1 VRNRA
6 LPPGMR
12 VRNGYYSWTHP
23 DGREFGLGRD
33 REEAIAQVSEALVA
47 LAGLQTQVRLV
58 DRINGATDRTFGAW
72 MTVYERQLAGRKLAA
87 NTRRTYASMARRAR
101 VMFRDDSMIE
111 RITTLDVAKA
121 LGALKDAGKAR
132 SAQAFRAF
140 LADVFRAAV
149 AEGWIATNPVLVT
162 AKVAVEVQRARLTLE
177 IYRAVHAVAHDWL
190 RNAMDLALVS
200 GQARE
205 EVAAARFPDF
215 YDEHWHCIR
224 KKTGKRLRIPT
235 VIRLNVLGLSLAD
248 VVKRCRNSGVLSP
261 YLVHQTQPYG
271 NSPPGRRIWVDTVSR
286 RFTDA
291 LASLQLSF
299 GDRSPPTFH
308 EIRSLSER
316 LYAEQGGVSTQELLG
331 HSSPDMTRVYHD
343 ARGAEWQT
351 VKLG

>member
-1 VRNRA
+1 
-6 LPPGMR
+6 MR

-47 LAGLQTQVRLV
+47 LSGLQTRVRLV
-58 DRINGATDRTFGAW
+58 DRLNGSSDRTFGAW
-72 MTVYERQLAGRKLAA
+72 MTVYERQLGARKLAD
-87 NTRRTYASMARRAR
+87 NTRRSYGSMARRAR
-101 VMFRDDSMIE
+101 AAFGEDSLVE
-111 RITTLDVAKA
+111 RITTLEVAKA
-121 LGALKDAGKAR
+121 LGELKDEGKAR
-132 SAQAFRAF
+132 MAQAFRSY
-140 LADVFRAAV
+140 LTDLFRAAV

-162 AKVAVEVQRARLTLE
+162 AKVDVEVQRARLTLDV
-177 IYRAVHAVAHDWL
+177 YQAVHAVAHDWL

-224 KKTGKRLRIPT
+224 KKTGVRLRIPT
-235 VIRLNVLGLSLAD
+235 ALRLDVVGLSLAD
-248 VVKRCRNSGVLSP
+248 VVKRCRSTGVLSP
-261 YLVHQTQPYG
+261 FLIHQTQPYG

-291 LASLQLSF
+291 LATLKLSF
-299 GDRSPPTFH
+299 GDRKPPTFH

-316 LYAEQGGVSTQELLG
+316 LYSEQGGVSTQELLG
-331 HSSPDMTRVYHD
+331 HSTPDMTRVYHD

-351 VKLG
+351 VKFG